1 MNSLMGFSKD
11 FVQDKFTSDE
21 IQQAIDRSNEKYG
34 VEVYDCHSQIKVY
47 PKDKNSLNDPILI
60 TVEHHVGFPKERIWH
75 VELLTLATF
84 WGVEPH
90 NDPRNHARWAG
101 IPFAALLDKVVIA
114 AFEELIVYMPAG
126 GLATL
131 QNEELNTKKGTYQ

>member
-21 IQQAIDRSNEKYG
+21 LQQAIDRGNEKYG
-34 VEVYDCHSQIKVY
+34 VEVSDCPSQVTVY

-75 VELLTLATF
+75 FELMTTVTF
-84 WGVEPH
+84 GGVEPH
-90 NDPRNHARWAG
+90 NDQHNHVRWAG
-101 IPFAALLDKVVIA
+101 IPFSALLDKVIA
-114 AFEELIVYMPAG
+114 AFEEPIVHMPAG
-126 GLATL
+126 GSPTL
-131 QNEELNTKKGTYQ
+131 QNEELKR